1 MNTPSSNI
9 TLTTEATTT
18 FFDDGAAEKVAFV
31 HKNPVDNTEVRL
43 QDIRD
48 FLGKPRCL
56 NTTTALSTWAT
67 TDLLNAEL
75 FFSDPDVELKATTQ
89 WTAKTQGFSLFRG
102 TAVYRVSLNATP
114 FHQGKLLLHFL
125 PQYTEAAVAGDVG
138 YKDHN
143 FNITTKCQ
151 QPHVELD
158 CRDSVAIIKIPY
170 VGPSTWLH
178 LQGYTES
185 FSWGRFFIS
194 VLAPLKT
201 GTAATQNIEYSV
213 FLHFE
218 DVELSAPYTLQ
229 AGKRLATNRG
239 KAAIAEV
246 EATSLA
252 TGSTISGA
260 MAAVGKA
267 ATNLSA
273 IPMISSVA
281 SSAAWVANALSATA
295 SYFGFSKPLSDTA
308 SVTVARQVQ
317 RYMATSDGSDN
328 SYPLAISSCNSLN
341 VTPDYSLTDE
351 DEMSLKFLISVPA
364 YVPAIRGAGFQAG
377 FTFSTSQAKGTE
389 IFNKAMSPQAFFQ
402 SNIQTVN
409 AVNKS
414 FFTSPPITQLSYVFG
429 QYRGSF
435 MVHFRLAKTDFHSGR
450 LLVTWTP
457 TMISSAGPS
466 VAGSMLSLRE
476 VIDIRDNADIKIQL
490 PYMLAQD
497 YTFTNKPTGIL
508 SVRVLNELVCPE
520 TCNPVIDILWGV
532 CGGPDFEF
540 AVPSSMPNQ
549 VMRPFVLQSGPG
561 TCAVEC
567 IGNSSTN
574 QEVVYHAERCVGE
587 KVTSIRQL
595 LKRNNQLFFVSALP
609 ANGLAMWPFNIGC
622 FYQNAAGLTTAPVYG
637 GDLLS
642 LLAPMYRYYRGSV
655 RLAFQSDITQTA
667 STTLFAMIDPGR
679 YATAG
684 SILQSVGLNQ
694 LNGLNAPVNLTA
706 TPAGLSTM
714 VSNGCVVVDA
724 NGLYPLSVPYYSQTP
739 VSLIHTLN
747 DSTMP
752 EDGGLQLCSQSRSV
766 VVTRGA
772 TTTGLSM
779 FRSIGEDYN
788 LSYFVGVRP
797 WVVD

>member
-1 MNTPSSNI
+1 MNSSSSNI

-31 HKNPVDNTEVRL
+31 HKDPVDNTEVRL

-48 FLGKPRCL
+48 FLAKPRCL
-56 NTTTALSTWAT
+56 NTTGPTSTWAT
-67 TDLLNAEL
+67 TDLLSAQL
-75 FFSDPDVELKATTQ
+75 FQSDPDVELKTIAQ

-125 PQYTEAAVAGDVG
+125 PQFTEAAAAGDSG

-143 FNITTKCQ
+143 FNIVTKCQ

-178 LQGYTES
+178 LQGFTES
-185 FSWGRFFIS
+185 FSWGRFFVS
-194 VLAPLKT
+194 VLAPLKA
-201 GTAATQNIEYSV
+201 GTAAIQNIEYSV
-213 FLHFE
+213 FLHYE

-229 AGKRLATNRG
+229 AGKRLVRSRG
-239 KAAIAEV
+239 KAAAAEV
-246 EATSLA
+246 EASSLA
-252 TGSTISGA
+252 SGSTISGA

-267 ATNLSA
+267 ATNLSS

-295 SYFGFSKPLSDTA
+295 SYFGFSKPLNDTA
-308 SVTVARQVQ
+308 SMTVARQVQ
-317 RYMATSDGSDN
+317 RYMATADGSDN
-328 SYPLAISSCNSLN
+328 SYPLSVSSCNSLN

-364 YVPAIRGAGFQAG
+364 YIPAIRGTGFQAG
-377 FTFSTSQAKGTE
+377 FTFSTSQTKGTE
-389 IFNKAMSPQAFFQ
+389 IFNRAMDPQSFFQ
-402 SNIQTVN
+402 SNVQTIN
-409 AVNKS
+409 AVNKN
-414 FFTSPPITQLSYVFG
+414 FFTSPPITQMAYMFG

-450 LLVTWTP
+450 LLITWTP
-457 TMISSAGPS
+457 TMIASAGPT

-476 VIDIRDNADIKIQL
+476 VVDIRESADITIQL

-497 YTFTNKPTGIL
+497 YAFTNRPSGIL

-540 AVPSSMPNQ
+540 AAPSSMPST
-549 VMRPFVLQSGPG
+549 VMRPFVLQSGTG
-561 TCAVEC
+561 TCASEC
-567 IGNSSTN
+567 IGNSSAN
-574 QEVVYHAERCVGE
+574 PEVVYHAERCVGE
-587 KVTSIRQL
+587 KITSIRQL
-595 LKRNNQLFFVSALP
+595 LRRNNQLFFASALP
-609 ANGLAMWPFNIGC
+609 ANGLAIWPFNIGC
-622 FYQNAAGLTTAPVYG
+622 FFQNVGGATSPPLYG

-642 LLAPMYRYYRGSV
+642 VFGPMFRYYRGSI

-679 YATAG
+679 YSTAG
-684 SILQSVGLNQ
+684 TILQTAGLTQ
-694 LNGLNAPVNLTA
+694 INGLNVPVNFAAAPV
-706 TPAGLSTM
+706 GVSTL
-714 VSNGCVVVDA
+714 VANGSVVVDG

-739 VSLIHTLN
+739 VSLIHTLV
-747 DSTMP
+747 DDTLP
-752 EDGGLQLCSQSRSV
+752 EDGGLQLCSQSRSIV
-766 VVTRGA
+766 VARGA
-772 TTTGLSM
+772 TTAGLSM
-779 FRSIGEDYN
+779 FRAIGEDYN
-788 LSYFVGVRP
+788 LSYFVGTRP
-797 WVVD
+797 WVVN